1 MKTTTTWAVLGSL
14 AINLVLGCIIA
25 LVFSAA
31 PAVQAAEVPA
41 GTAKAP
47 ATPVAAAPAPQ
58 GGKKDSYIVAV
69 RMGWAAG

>member
-14 AINLVLGCIIA
+14 TINLVLGCIIA

-47 ATPVAAAPAPQ
+47 ATPVAAPAPQ